1 MPGANLG
8 VTYEQDRQTFPL
20 YYGAYIPFGVIA
32 NKRINDQEIEIVVN
46 AKKIKQDAMTEQYWK
61 GQRGKTFWGGDTQA
75 GA

>member
-46 AKKIKQDAMTEQYWK
+46 AKKIK
-61 GQRGKTFWGGDTQA
+61 
-75 GA
+75 